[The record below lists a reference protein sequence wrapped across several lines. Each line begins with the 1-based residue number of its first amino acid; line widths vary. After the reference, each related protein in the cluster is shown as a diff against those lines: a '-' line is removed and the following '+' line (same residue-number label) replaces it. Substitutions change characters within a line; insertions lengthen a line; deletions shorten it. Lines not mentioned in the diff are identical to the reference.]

1 VPHAK
6 KFDCGVSSE
15 CYASPPLW
23 FKRKFDAVSKFR
35 LLHSTLALSLII
47 APPAVLAQEAKAP
60 AASTAEDNARVNA
73 PLPPAEAAMK
83 AHVMFLASNAMK
95 GRDAGSPEYDIA
107 AEYVASQYYAAGL
120 RPAGDKGSYLQA
132 VPLLSFRP
140 ADKGTLTVTRGGTPV
155 TLEFGKDYIP
165 GGDPEKLST
174 VIDAGV
180 VFAGYGI
187 VAPQY
192 KRDDYKGV
200 DVKGKIVA
208 IFGGAPGTFDGEER
222 AHFGS
227 NANKAAI
234 AASKGAAGVILLE
247 APGSRRPFA
256 QMADFWNEWRMTWAD
271 AQGNGH
277 LPAKGTPTLASLS
290 TAGAAKLFGDDKGW
304 AAATKAVADGKP
316 VLKSFA
322 TRATLA
328 AALKTERKMVMS
340 SNVAGIIPGSD
351 PKLKDEVV
359 VLTAHLDHVGV
370 GRADAKG
377 DTIYNGA
384 MDNAMGI
391 ASLIEEAK
399 RFQASGKP
407 PRRSVMFL
415 AVTAE
420 EKGLIGADYFA
431 HNPTVPKDKIVAN
444 VNLDMPVITYKFED
458 MIAFGAARSTLGDI
472 VARATATVGVGVGT
486 DPMPEQGFFVRSDHY
501 RFVQQG
507 IPSVFLWPGMAG
519 VGREAFD
526 RFLSSR
532 YHRPSD
538 EITNPEILWDQ
549 GVRFIEANYVIARE
563 IADADQRPAWKKG
576 DFFGTLYNGYGAK

>member
-1 VPHAK
+1 M
-6 KFDCGVSSE
+6 FR
-15 CYASPPLW
+15 PL
-23 FKRKFDAVSKFR
+23 
-35 LLHSTLALSLII
+35 LTLALLSLST
-47 APPAVLAQEAKAP
+47 ALPAQEAPRTAP
-60 AASTAEDNARVNA
+60 APTAAEQNARLNA
-73 PLPPAEAAMK
+73 PLPADQAAMK
-83 AHVMFLASNAMK
+83 AHVMFLASDAMR
-95 GRDAGSPEYDIA
+95 GREAGTNEYEIA
-107 AEYVASQYYAAGL
+107 AQYVAAQFYAAGL
-120 RPAGDKGSYLQA
+120 KPAGIDGSYLQP
-132 VPLLSFRP
+132 VPLLSSRP
-140 ADKGTLTVTRGGTPV
+140 SDKGTLTMTRAGAAPV
-155 TLEFGKDYIP
+155 SLTFGEDYIP
-165 GGDPEKLST
+165 TGNPERAVT
-174 VIDAGV
+174 TIDAPV

-192 KRDDYKGV
+192 KRDDYKGI
-200 DVKGKIVA
+200 DAKGKIVA
-208 IFGGAPGTFDGEER
+208 FLSGAPGGFDGEER

-227 NANKAAI
+227 AANKAAI
-234 AASKGAAGVILLE
+234 AASKGAAGVIVLE
-247 APGSRRPFA
+247 SPTSAKVRPFA
-256 QMADFWNEWRMTWAD
+256 RQADSWDEWRMTWAD
-271 AQGNGH
+271 AQGRGH
-277 LPAKGTPTLASLS
+277 LPSKGTPTLATLSL
-290 TAGAAKLFGDDKGW
+290 AGAAKLFAADRAW
-304 AAATKAVADGKP
+304 AAAIKDAEANKAVIKP
-316 VLKSFA
+316 FA
-322 TRATLA
+322 SGARLA
-328 AALKTERKMVMS
+328 VSLKTESKVVTS

-351 PKLKDEVV
+351 PRLKDEVV

-370 GRADAKG
+370 GKADARG

-399 RFQASGKP
+399 RFRASGKP

-458 MIAFGAARSTLGDI
+458 MIAFGAARSTLGET
-472 VARATATVGVGVGT
+472 VARATASVGVGVGV

-519 VGREAFD
+519 PAGAAFN
-526 RFLSSR
+526 RFLATH

-538 EITNPEILWDQ
+538 EVTNPEIMWDQ
-549 GVRFIEANYVIARE
+549 GVRFIDANYAIARE
-563 IADADQRPAWKKG
+563 IADADARPAWKKG

>member
-1 VPHAK
+1 M
-6 KFDCGVSSE
+6 
-15 CYASPPLW
+15 
-23 FKRKFDAVSKFR
+23 SKSF
-35 LLHSTLALSLII
+35 LLRSTIAFSLIALS
-47 APPAVLAQEAKAP
+47 PAVLAQDAKTPPAP
-60 AASTAEDNARVNA
+60 TAEDNARVNA

-83 AHVMFLASNAMK
+83 AHVMFLASDAMK

-107 AEYVASQYYAAGL
+107 AQYVAAQYYAAGL
-120 RPAGDKGSYLQA
+120 RPAGDTGSYLQS

-140 ADKGTLTVTRGGTPV
+140 ADKGTLTVTRGGAPV

-165 GGDPEKLST
+165 GADPERLST

-187 VAPQY
+187 VAPHL

-208 IFGGAPGTFDGEER
+208 ILSGAPGSFDGEER

-227 NANKAAI
+227 NANKAVI
-234 AASKGAAGVILLE
+234 AAKLGAAGVIVIE
-247 APGSRRPFA
+247 TPGSRRPFA
-256 QMADFWNEWRMTWAD
+256 MLADHWQEWRMTWAD
-271 AQGNGH
+271 AKGNGH
-277 LPAKGTPTLASLS
+277 LPAKGTPSLAVISI
-290 TAGAAKLFGDDKGW
+290 AGAAKLFGDDKGW
-304 AAATKAVADGKP
+304 AAAVKAVEAGKP
-316 VLKSFA
+316 QLKPFA
-322 TRATLA
+322 ARATLA

-351 PKLKDEVV
+351 PAVKDEVV
-359 VLTAHLDHVGV
+359 VLSAHLDHVGV

-399 RFQASGKP
+399 RFRDSGKA

-458 MIAFGAARSTLGDI
+458 MIAFGAARSTLGET

-507 IPSVFLWPGMAG
+507 VPSVFLWPGMAG
-519 VGREAFD
+519 VGKEAFE

-532 YHRPSD
+532 YHKPSD

-549 GVRFIEANYVIARE
+549 GVRFIEANYAIARE
-563 IADADQRPAWKKG
+563 IADAEQRPAWKKG
-576 DFFGTLYNGYGAK
+576 DFFGTLYDGYGAK